1 MEVMSDDSS
10 YTQLIVYNVIRLLVI
25 FICVGVVYALAK
37 VLQTLI
43 GKELVIEEGTIRIS
57 ER

>member
-1 MEVMSDDSS
+1 MSDDSS